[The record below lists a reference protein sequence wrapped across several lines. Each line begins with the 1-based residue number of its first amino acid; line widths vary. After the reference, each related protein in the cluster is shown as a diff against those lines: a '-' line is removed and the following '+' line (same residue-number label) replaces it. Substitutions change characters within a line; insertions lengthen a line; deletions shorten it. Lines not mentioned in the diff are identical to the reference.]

1 MRRPPA
7 DGPGAER
14 RGRTKKSED
23 RMPTDQRKPHALRR
37 LDSAR
42 LTARAAGSVA
52 SLVIAAGLW
61 VGAGSAVAMS
71 ARGPVGPGIGF
82 QHQGRAIGNHVAT
95 GRSGTATSRRLRI
108 VRLPPGEGDPGRHP
122 PHRPHWPH
130 HPILGGLPLQPPP
143 APPGLAD
150 LPPGGPPGGAAN
162 GGNSGGTG
170 ITTPAANEQR
180 FVPDQ
185 ILVSF
190 AASTS
195 PQAIV
200 GFAQTQRLALL
211 GIHRLPAINAV
222 LYQFRVTDRRAVPAV
237 LGSLRGD
244 ARIGSAQPNFLYTLQ
259 DAVAPAPAGDPA
271 QYVVAKLHLGEAHAF
286 ATGAHVL
293 VAVIDSA
300 IDTAHPELQ
309 GTVSAGFD
317 AIGGVPLP
325 HQHGTAMAS
334 AIAAHRRLVGV
345 APAAH
350 ILAIRAFG
358 GAGAT
363 AQGLTTRVLDGLQRA
378 ADAGARV
385 ANMSFT
391 GPADPKLHEMI
402 ASLRQKGMV
411 PVAAAGNDGPNA
423 PPDYPAA
430 YPEVIAVTATDVDDK
445 LLRVANHG
453 SYVAVAAPGVD
464 IFVAAPN
471 GRYDFSTGTSVATAH
486 VSGLAALLLDRSPA
500 LTPDAVQD
508 ILMRTA
514 KDLGPKGRDDAFG
527 AGLIDAYEA
536 LLALAPETARAAVH

>member
-1 MRRPPA
+1 
-7 DGPGAER
+7 
-14 RGRTKKSED
+14 
-23 RMPTDQRKPHALRR
+23 MPTDQRQPHARR
-37 LDSAR
+37 WDAPR
-42 LTARAAGSVA
+42 LTARAAGSLA
-52 SLVIAAGLW
+52 SLLIAAGLLI
-61 VGAGSAVAMS
+61 GIDSAVASAFAMG
-71 ARGPVGPGIGF
+71 ARGPAGPGIGF
-82 QHQGRAIGNHVAT
+82 HHPGRAIGNRIAT
-95 GRSGTATSRRLRI
+95 GRSGTATSRRVHI

-122 PHRPHWPH
+122 PHRPRWPH
-130 HPILGGLPLQPPP
+130 HPIIGGLPLQPPGP
-143 APPGLAD
+143 SAPTGVVNVPPSGPTGLS
-150 LPPGGPPGGAAN
+150 GGNGGGAGA
-162 GGNSGGTG
+162 G
-170 ITTPAANEQR
+170 ITTPAANERR

-190 AASTS
+190 TASTS

-200 GFAQTQRLALL
+200 TFAQAQRLALL
-211 GIHRLPAINAV
+211 GIHRLPAINTV
-222 LYQFRVTDRRAVPAV
+222 LYQFHITDRRAVPAV
-237 LGSLRGD
+237 LGGLRGD
-244 ARIGSAQPNFLYTLQ
+244 ARIGAAQPNFLYTLQ
-259 DAVAPAPAGDPA
+259 DAAVAAPAGDPA

-317 AIGGVPLP
+317 AIGGTPLP

-334 AIAAHRRLVGV
+334 AIAAHGRLVGV

-350 ILAIRAFG
+350 ILAIRAFD
-358 GAGAT
+358 GASAS

-385 ANMSFT
+385 VNMSFT
-391 GPADPKLHEMI
+391 GPADPRLHEMI
-402 ASLRQKGMV
+402 ASLRQSGMV

-430 YPEVIAVTATDVDDK
+430 YPEVIAVTATDADDK

-453 SYVAVAAPGVD
+453 SYVVVAAPGVD

-471 GRYDFSTGTSVATAH
+471 GRYDFSTGTSIATAH
-486 VSGLAALLLDRSPA
+486 VSGLAALLLDRNPA

>member
-1 MRRPPA
+1 
-7 DGPGAER
+7 
-14 RGRTKKSED
+14 
-23 RMPTDQRKPHALRR
+23 MPTDQRQPHARR
-37 LDSAR
+37 RGAPR
-42 LTARAAGSVA
+42 LMARALGSLA
-52 SLVIAAGLW
+52 SLLVAAGLW
-61 VGAGSAVAMS
+61 VGIDSIVASAVAMS
-71 ARGPVGPGIGF
+71 ARGPAGPGIGF
-82 QHQGRAIGNHVAT
+82 QHPGRGVGNRIAT
-95 GRSGTATSRRLRI
+95 GRSGTTTSRRVHI
-108 VRLPPGEGDPGRHP
+108 VRLPPGESDPGRHP

-130 HPILGGLPLQPPP
+130 HPIIGGLPLQPLGPS
-143 APPGLAD
+143 APIGLAN
-150 LPPGGPPGGAAN
+150 LPPGGSTGPN
-162 GGNSGGTG
+162 GGNGGGAG

-200 GFAQTQRLALL
+200 SFAQAQRLALL
-211 GIHRLPAINAV
+211 GIHRLPAINTV
-222 LYQFRVTDRRAVPAV
+222 LYQFRITDRRAVPAV

-244 ARIGSAQPNFLYTLQ
+244 ARIGAAQPNFLYTLQ
-259 DAVAPAPAGDPA
+259 DAAAPAPAGDPA

-317 AIGGVPLP
+317 AIGGTPLP

-334 AIAAHRRLVGV
+334 AIAAHGRLVGV

-350 ILAIRAFG
+350 ILAIRAFD
-358 GAGAT
+358 GASAS

-385 ANMSFT
+385 VNMSFT
-391 GPADPKLHEMI
+391 GPADPRLHEMI
-402 ASLRQKGMV
+402 AALRQKGMV

-423 PPDYPAA
+423 PPDYPGA

-445 LLRVANHG
+445 LLRVANQG

-471 GRYDFSTGTSVATAH
+471 GRYDFSTGTSIATAH
-486 VSGLAALLLDRSPA
+486 VSGLAALLLDRNPA

-527 AGLIDAYEA
+527 AGLIDPFEA